1 MHQNSALKIEFIR
14 KGESPSDLEFS
25 DNVGQVNSDQISDC
39 NSTGSIPDNQSGI
52 SDMEKSVDDYIS
64 NILKHHLWYH
74 GMMFGGTVEKLLKWE
89 HSYLVRRAIQRSSMK
104 KTLCISVKIDGKV
117 LNFQLTWNED
127 GWGSTKLVAKFP
139 KMAQKRYAHIYQLLD
154 AWSLSV
160 NAITPVPRNRI
171 VLHHS
176 SITLGNKLGSGA
188 FGEVYRAKYLPN
200 GASESIEVAVKR
212 AIGDAQR
219 STIQE
224 FCHEAQVMGVLQHVN
239 IVCLYGI
246 ASLEQPVMLVME
258 LVTGG
263 DLRLCRE
270 MLLNTFRDAHAL
282 NFEGAE
288 INTHFRYMNNP
299 IRFPNSLKFQKHLQ
313 TTHNISHR
321 QLITFAADIAS
332 GMKHMAQRRV
342 IHRDLAAR
350 NCLITNSLKIKISDF
365 GLSHSGQEVI
375 VKKLKKAPIRWLA
388 PETLQKGIF
397 NEKTD
402 VWSYGVLLTEIINRC
417 ATDPLAPRTLK
428 EVQEWIKESDHPHR
442 IKNGEPKELADLVDI
457 CCDKNSITR
466 PNFQTVRRRI
476 RAILETANMLGP
488 ISGTL
493 EMKKSEERKS
503 STSTDRKV
511 SNTALMRKKSRDGKV
526 KDRSTERKGGTQRRI
541 VSHRRREIGP
551 MKLPIG
557 MSTPEK
563 VSPQNMTSPA
573 TPPIPKT

>member
-1 MHQNSALKIEFIR
+1 MHQNNALKIEFIR

-39 NSTGSIPDNQSGI
+39 NSTGSIPDNQSGT

-117 LNFQLTWNED
+117 MNFQLSWNED

-139 KMAQKRYAHIYQLLD
+139 KMTQKRYAHIYQLLD

-176 SITLGNKLGSGA
+176 SITLGNKLGNGA
-188 FGEVYRAKYLPN
+188 FGEVYKAKYLPN

-263 DLRLCRE
+263 DLR
-270 MLLNTFRDAHAL
+270 
-282 NFEGAE
+282 
-288 INTHFRYMNNP
+288 
-299 IRFPNSLKFQKHLQ
+299 KHLQ
-313 TTHNISHR
+313 TTQNISHR

-365 GLSHSGQEVI
+365 GLSHLGQEVI

-442 IKNGEPKELADLVDI
+442 IKNGEPKELADLVDV
-457 CCDKNSITR
+457 CCDKNPITR

-476 RAILETANMLGP
+476 RGILETANVLGP

-541 VSHRRREIGP
+541 VSHRRREMGP
-551 MKLPIG
+551 MKLPTG